1 MPDTYT
7 TRNYFAHGGQEL
19 VIGGKLTFLPG
30 AEIEGMD
37 GALAVPSTATEFN
50 AVAEFGASVIAYMP
64 DSEATTV
71 AQLRDDHNRLLNALR
86 DAGIMAAEAVEA
98 AEERPVEKHE

>member
-7 TRNYFAHGGQEL
+7 TRNFFAHGGQEL

-30 AEIEGMD
+30 AVVEGAEGLFDAFTAFATAEHGMSIIEH
-37 GALAVPSTATEFN
+37 V
-50 AVAEFGASVIAYMP
+50 P

-71 AQLRDDHNRLLNALR
+71 AQLRDDHNRLLGALK
-86 DAGIMAAEAVEA
+86 DSGIMAAEAIEA
-98 AEERPVEKHE
+98 AEEGFVEKHEL